1 LVLTCSGDLHIK
13 IWKTRAHNLQNS
25 ETLRVVFQ
33 QPPMVAY
40 RRGKNLMDILVH
52 RKTNRVVNKPD
63 KNRGMWKC
71 GRKRCAVCKFV
82 KETEA
87 LRTPDR
93 KVVRVSQEITCQTSN
108 IIYMRQAASVVTR

>member
-1 LVLTCSGDLHIK
+1 MPLVLTCSGDLHIK

-40 RRGKNLMDILVH
+40 RRGKNLMDILVY

-71 GRKRCAVCKFV
+71 AVCKFV
-82 KETEA
+82 KGTEA

-93 KVVRVSQEITCQTSN
+93 KVVRVSQKITCLLS
-108 IIYMRQAASVVTR
+108 AVPS